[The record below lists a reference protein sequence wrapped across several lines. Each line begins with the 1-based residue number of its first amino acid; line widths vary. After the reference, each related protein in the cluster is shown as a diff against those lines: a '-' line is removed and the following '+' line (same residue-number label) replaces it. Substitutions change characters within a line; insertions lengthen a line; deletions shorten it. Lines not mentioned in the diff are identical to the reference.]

1 MLSHFNVETTSE
13 IQLNPNQSAHR
24 DPIGRLVSF
33 STTNLSQLSS
43 QEPVTR
49 VEQSICMNYSPLESP
64 TQPDSI
70 RIQCGRAGGGGGER
84 KLSITKPLEYL
95 IRGALWR
102 PVTVS
107 LIINQKVALPSTPSG
122 VNLAHLNLRFQR
134 FKRCTGRK
142 NVATPAFRLEEY
154 ATSHQ
159 LQIPSEYFL
168 LL

>member
-1 MLSHFNVETTSE
+1 METLIKTSPIAYQEYQSLMTEMLSHFNVETTSE

-70 RIQCGRAGGGGGER
+70 RIQCGRGGGGRENSR
-84 KLSITKPLEYL
+84 
-95 IRGALWR
+95 
-102 PVTVS
+102 
-107 LIINQKVALPSTPSG
+107 
-122 VNLAHLNLRFQR
+122 
-134 FKRCTGRK
+134 
-142 NVATPAFRLEEY
+142 
-154 ATSHQ
+154 
-159 LQIPSEYFL
+159 
-168 LL
+168 

>member
-1 MLSHFNVETTSE
+1 MTEMLSHFNVETTSE

-70 RIQCGRAGGGGGER
+70 RIQCGRAGGGGG
-84 KLSITKPLEYL
+84 
-95 IRGALWR
+95 
-102 PVTVS
+102 
-107 LIINQKVALPSTPSG
+107 
-122 VNLAHLNLRFQR
+122 
-134 FKRCTGRK
+134 GRE
-142 NVATPAFRLEEY
+142 NSR
-154 ATSHQ
+154 
-159 LQIPSEYFL
+159 
-168 LL
+168 